1 MFFCELVAAEKL
13 KVENFDPMD
22 FSFIDNAVGKWATEW
37 AKFHPH
43 SLIFLDYSVRF
54 EILNTFLDPV
64 CTTQAYS
71 QIFYI
76 LQHDFPEGLPE

>member
-43 SLIFLDYSVRF
+43 SLIFWITVFVSKFCIRF
-54 EILNTFLDPV
+54 
-64 CTTQAYS
+64 
-71 QIFYI
+71 
-76 LQHDFPEGLPE
+76 

>member
-43 SLIFLDYSVRF
+43 TLIFWITVFVSKF
-54 EILNTFLDPV
+54 
-64 CTTQAYS
+64 
-71 QIFYI
+71 
-76 LQHDFPEGLPE
+76 